1 MAPRK
6 TKPAAVAAKVE
17 EPAVAVAVEE
27 APAREFKPVTI
38 NDLLEAYVVN
48 PIILDSNRMVK
59 KEEKDEDKL
68 WWPA

>member
-6 TKPAAVAAKVE
+6 TKPAAVAAKVD
-17 EPAVAVAVEE
+17 EPAVAVEE

-59 KEEKDEDKL
+59 KEEKEEDKL